1 MTQNTIFSSQVVPL
15 KDGSSDVSLKFSAT
29 APKIMASYGHN
40 PPRPPR
46 ATTATRGGVLT
57 PWALGWFSG
66 RGGSG
71 GLNRKRVVMAMTAED
86 NGEVFDASKLK
97 KEEYTVR
104 EEVDADSIDKKLK
117 LNTGDD
123 EIVETLVKTAKTGMG
138 FAGAFVND

>member
-1 MTQNTIFSSQVVPL
+1 
-15 KDGSSDVSLKFSAT
+15 
-29 APKIMASYGHN
+29 
-40 PPRPPR
+40 
-46 ATTATRGGVLT
+46 
-57 PWALGWFSG
+57 
-66 RGGSG
+66 
-71 GLNRKRVVMAMTAED
+71 MAMTAED

-104 EEVDADSIDKKLK
+104 EEVDANSIDKKLK